1 MRNSAHSRKIRSGF
15 TLVELLVVIA
25 IIAILIGLLL
35 PAVQKV
41 REAAA
46 RAKCLNNLKQ
56 LGIAAHNYHDVN
68 ERLPVGIQMPYAQPN
83 IDPLT
88 GGGANPF
95 GPNWAV
101 FLLPHIEQQS
111 LFNQANPVTYPG
123 TADLSNLGSY
133 NLSWRVVRGAI
144 IKTYLC
150 PSDKGS
156 GELFTSAIGAPS
168 EAGWARGNY
177 ACNGGT
183 ADIDHHIKGDNAVD
197 RDPYPGLSK
206 GPVMSVD
213 FGARLTDI
221 SDGTSS
227 TFLFHEVRI
236 GVNSTDIRGTWAIG
250 LPGASMV
257 VAGRNRNPTPNDRLD
272 DADEVEGCFG
282 FWYPGIGT
290 RDGMGCRKDL
300 NNYGMAAQARSR
312 HPGGVNACF
321 CDGHVQFIR
330 DSISQR
336 SWVLLQSTNDGQVPG
351 DDY

>member
-1 MRNSAHSRKIRSGF
+1 METLRARRGF

-25 IIAILIGLLL
+25 IIAVLIGLLL

-46 RAKCLNNLKQ
+46 RAKCMNNLKQ
-56 LGIAAHNYHDVN
+56 LGTAAHGYHDAN
-68 ERLPVGIQMPYAQPN
+68 GSLPVGVRMPYAQPN
-83 IDPLT
+83 NDPLT
-88 GGGANPF
+88 GGGSNPF
-95 GPNWAV
+95 GPNWAIY
-101 FLLPHIEQQS
+101 LLPHIEQQA
-111 LFNQANPVTYPG
+111 LFDQANVTSYPG
-123 TADLSNLGSY
+123 TANTADLASY
-133 NLSWRVVRGAI
+133 NLSWRVVRGVV

-150 PSDKGS
+150 PSDKGP
-156 GELFTSAIGAPS
+156 GEPFTSAIAAPP
-168 EAGWARGNY
+168 EPGWARGNY

-183 ADIDHHIKGDNAVD
+183 ADIDHHIRGDNAVD

-206 GPVMSVD
+206 GPVMSID
-213 FGARLTDI
+213 FGATLTGI
-221 SDGTSS
+221 SDGTST

-236 GVNSTDIRGTWAIG
+236 GVNAADIRGTWALG

-257 VAGRNRNPTPNDRLD
+257 VAGRDRNPTPNDRTD
-272 DADEVEGCFG
+272 DTDEVEGCFG

-290 RDGMGCRKDL
+290 KDGMGCRKDL

-321 CDGHVQFIR
+321 GDGHVQFVR

-336 SWVLLQSTNDGQVPG
+336 TWVLLQSANDGQVPG
-351 DDY
+351 SDF